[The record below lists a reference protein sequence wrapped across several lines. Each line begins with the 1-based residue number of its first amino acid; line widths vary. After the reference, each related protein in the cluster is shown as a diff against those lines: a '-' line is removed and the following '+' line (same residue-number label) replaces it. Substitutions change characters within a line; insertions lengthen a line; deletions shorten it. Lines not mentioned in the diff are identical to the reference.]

1 MWLQFPRNDSG
12 GGRGCHHCATKLS
25 LLLLLLLLFSGFTTS
40 FTSTKEIFNST
51 GTPNGEHT
59 E

>member
-25 LLLLLLLLFSGFTTS
+25 LLLFSGFKTS
-40 FTSTKEIFNST
+40 LTSTTEIFDST
-51 GTPNGEHT
+51 GTANGEHT
-59 E
+59 ER